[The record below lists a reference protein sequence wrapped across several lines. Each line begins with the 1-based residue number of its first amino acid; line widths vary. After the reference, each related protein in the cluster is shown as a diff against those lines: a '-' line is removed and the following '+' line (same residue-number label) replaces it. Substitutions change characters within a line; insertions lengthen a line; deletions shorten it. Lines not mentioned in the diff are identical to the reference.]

1 MDKLKVDD
9 VIEGIV
15 TSIKKYGVFL
25 SFENGYVGLLHISE
39 ISGKFISNIFNY
51 FEIGDKIMVAVKT
64 IDQETKYL
72 TVSTRDLPSNVNNLK
87 SHYRSD
93 SVRQS
98 IKNIDFSK
106 LDKAL
111 PKMIETELER
121 ERGNKKND

>member
-1 MDKLKVDD
+1 MNELKVGD

-72 TVSTRDLPSNVNNLK
+72 TVSTRDLPNDINNLK

-98 IKNIDFSK
+98 IRNIDFSK

-111 PKMIETELER
+111 PQMIEAELER
-121 ERGNKKND
+121 ERGNKKHD

>member
-1 MDKLKVDD
+1 MNELKVGD

-72 TVSTRDLPSNVNNLK
+72 TVSTIDLPNDVNNLK

-98 IKNIDFSK
+98 IRNIDFSK

-111 PKMIETELER
+111 PQMIEAELER
-121 ERGNKKND
+121 ERGNKKHD

>member
-72 TVSTRDLPSNVNNLK
+72 TVSTRDLPSDVNNLK

-121 ERGNKKND
+121 ERGNKKHD

>member
-1 MDKLKVDD
+1 MNEINIGDIV
-9 VIEGIV
+9 EGIV

-39 ISGKFISNIFNY
+39 ISGKFISNIFDY
-51 FEIGDKIMVAVKT
+51 FELGDKIKVTVET
-64 IDQETKYL
+64 IDRKTKYL
-72 TVSTRDLPSNVNNLK
+72 TVSTIGLPKNLNNFR

-93 SVRQS
+93 SVHQS

-111 PKMIETELER
+111 PQMIEAELEK
-121 ERGNKKND
+121 ERGKK

>member
-1 MDKLKVDD
+1 MDEIKVGD

-25 SFENGYVGLLHISE
+25 SFENSYVGLLHISE

-51 FEIGDKIMVAVKT
+51 FEIGDKIMVAVKS
-64 IDQETKYL
+64 IDKETKYL
-72 TVSTRDLPSNVNNLK
+72 TVSTRDLPHNLNNFK
-87 SHYRSD
+87 SRYQTE

-106 LDKAL
+106 LDKTL
-111 PKMIETELER
+111 PQMIEAELER
-121 ERGNKKND
+121 ERGNKHD

>member
-72 TVSTRDLPSNVNNLK
+72 TVSTRDLPNDVNNLK

-98 IKNIDFSK
+98 IRNIDFSK

-111 PKMIETELER
+111 PQMIEAELER
-121 ERGNKKND
+121 ERGNKKHD

>member
-1 MDKLKVDD
+1 MNELKVGD

-98 IKNIDFSK
+98 IRNIDFSK

-111 PKMIETELER
+111 PQMIEAELER
-121 ERGNKKND
+121 ERGNKKHD

>member
-1 MDKLKVDD
+1 MNELKVGD

>member
-1 MDKLKVDD
+1 MNEIKVGD
-9 VIEGIV
+9 VVEGIV

-51 FEIGDKIMVAVKT
+51 FEIGDKIMVAVKSV
-64 IDQETKYL
+64 DKETKYL
-72 TVSTRDLPSNVNNLK
+72 TVSTRDLPHNLNNFK
-87 SHYRSD
+87 SHYQTD

-106 LDKAL
+106 LDKTL
-111 PKMIETELER
+111 PKMIEAELER
-121 ERGNKKND
+121 ERGNKHD

>member
-98 IKNIDFSK
+98 IRNIDFSK